1 MNNFYELFGISNTA
15 STKDI
20 ISAYENK
27 INKFSNLK
35 TLNQTQVDEI
45 KMFKVGL
52 HILTNTKLK
61 EKYNKI
67 ININNI
73 NKSTEPLANN
83 DINDNNLDS
92 IFNVDNSWMKNY
104 NNKIDNNDKKIKY
117 DTNISDRV
125 FSLSDMN
132 KRPGFSSESEVFLR
146 MPSQGRENKTNK
158 LNL

>member
-35 TLNQTQVDEI
+35 ILNQTHIDEI

-83 DINDNNLDS
+83 EIYDNTLDS
-92 IFNVDNSWMKNY
+92 VFNVDNSWMKNY

-117 DTNISDRV
+117 DTNIGDRV

-158 LNL
+158 LN